1 MTLNDTKQQKE
12 QLAEILKEMDLPVMR
27 TNLNSFSNLRWLMR
41 NIGVR
46 NREHPRFKEATGLI
60 RNLVRSER

>member
-27 TNLNSFSNLRWLMR
+27 TNLNNFSNLRWLMR